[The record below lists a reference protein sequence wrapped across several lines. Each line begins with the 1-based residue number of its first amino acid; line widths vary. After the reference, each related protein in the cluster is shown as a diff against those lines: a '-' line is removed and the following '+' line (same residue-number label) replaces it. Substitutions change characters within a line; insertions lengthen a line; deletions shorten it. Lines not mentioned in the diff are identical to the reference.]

1 MIAVFR
7 SEIAAAKAFGVSS
20 VSIHLAVTGKC
31 ISCNNM
37 YFRKLYE
44 GFNITI
50 DTLGSFNLKDY
61 DTACGL
67 KRKYYDNGKMSRNGM
82 KYKKR
87 TL

>member
-1 MIAVFR
+1 
-7 SEIAAAKAFGVSS
+7 
-20 VSIHLAVTGKC
+20 
-31 ISCNNM
+31 M